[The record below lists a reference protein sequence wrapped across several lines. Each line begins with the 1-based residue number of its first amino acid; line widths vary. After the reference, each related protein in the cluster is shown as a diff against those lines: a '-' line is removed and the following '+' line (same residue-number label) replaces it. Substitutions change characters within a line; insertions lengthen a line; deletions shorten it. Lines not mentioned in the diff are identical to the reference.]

1 MGDSANALAA
11 TITQKLVE
19 SGEKDRLK
27 DMLRARLIECG
38 WRDSMKAHC
47 KGEQQHTRAR
57 HPNRGAWQSK
67 SGRKSP
73 LVLSALPLSS
83 NFHKQAEAHFSCCT
97 CPPPSFS

>member
-1 MGDSANALAA
+1 MGTFLKTMGDSANALAA

-47 KGEQQHTRAR
+47 KEIIAAKGAEHTTVEDLVKEITPKGRATV
-57 HPNRGAWQSK
+57 PEAVK
-67 SGRKSP
+67 SDLNGKIRTFLQK
-73 LVLSALPLSS
+73 
-83 NFHKQAEAHFSCCT
+83 N
-97 CPPPSFS
+97 